1 MLRWSDS
8 STRIRFEPILGV
20 LELNLLSDIE
30 FLNKL
35 KYYAIKFISK
45 TDGKYEKYDI
55 DNGIFSRLQNNKNFT
70 KEKYALIS
78 SLRNKMWISDNK
90 LLSEEELNALFT
102 L

>member
-1 MLRWSDS
+1 MLRWNDS
-8 STRIRFEPILGV
+8 TTKIRFDPILGV

-45 TDGKYEKYDI
+45 TDGKYAKYDI

-78 SLRNKMWISDNK
+78 SLRNKMWIFDDK
-90 LLSEEELNALFT
+90 LLSEEEVTVLFT